1 MPTLVISDLHL
12 GSSSRSDLLRV
23 PALREPLL
31 ELAAGAERVVLLG
44 DLLELRHGPPREAL
58 AAARSFIEELGHALG
73 DSELVVVAGN
83 HDHLMIEPWL
93 ALRSE
98 REDPGPLALEQLI
111 EPRDASPIV
120 QRLAEWAAPARTL
133 AAYPGLWLRKD
144 VYATHGHY
152 LDCHLTVP
160 TLERLGVAAM
170 SRLLARPASGF
181 AAVEDYESVT
191 APVYAWRAAVSRDL
205 PAGGLLE
212 GQTTLRAWQALG
224 GAGGHRRRD
233 GARAARGGG
242 SLAATLRRRALVGAF
257 PLAVAAPNRAGLGPL
272 RAEISAAELRRA
284 GLRAMGEAA
293 TRLGLTR
300 GHVIF
305 GHTHRSGPLAGD
317 ERSEWRAGQGDGGGG
332 GVQLVN
338 CGCWTYDSLFLTG
351 KPGESPYWPGVC
363 VVVEDTG
370 PPRLQRLL
378 ADRSHAELDPRGQA
392 SGSENAGKP
401 SQLPARPSA

>member
-12 GSSSRSDLLRV
+12 GSPSRSDLLRV

-44 DLLELRHGPPREAL
+44 DLLELRQGPPREAL
-58 AAARSFIEELGHALG
+58 AAARSFTEELGRALG
-73 DSELVVVAGN
+73 DSELVLVAGN

-93 ALRSE
+93 ALRGE
-98 REDPGPLALEQLI
+98 REDPGPLGLEQLI
-111 EPRDASPIV
+111 EPRDASPIA
-120 QRLAEWAAPARTL
+120 QRLSEWAAPARTL
-133 AAYPGLWLRKD
+133 VAYPGLWLRRD

-170 SRLLARPASGF
+170 SRLLARPASAF

-191 APVYAWRAAVSRDL
+191 APVYAWRAAVSREL
-205 PAGGLLE
+205 PVGGLLD

-233 GARAARGGG
+233 GARGGRRGG
-242 SLAATLRRRALVGAF
+242 SLAAMLRRRALVGAF
-257 PLAVAAPNRAGLGPL
+257 PLAVAALNRAGLGPL

-284 GLRAMGEAA
+284 GLRAMGEVAA
-293 TRLGLTR
+293 RLGLR
-300 GHVIF
+300 QGHVIF

-317 ERSEWRAGQGDGGGG
+317 DLSEWRAGRDDDGAGA
-332 GVQLVN
+332 VQLVN
-338 CGCWTYDSLFLTG
+338 CGCWTYDSLFLTA

-363 VVVEDTG
+363 VVVEESG
-370 PPRLQRLL
+370 PPRLRLLL
-378 ADRSHAELDPRGQA
+378 ADHSHAELDPRRKA
-392 SGSENAGKP
+392 AP
-401 SQLPARPSA
+401 V